1 MDRER
6 EQARV
11 LQLVT
16 ERQTAG
22 GAARPLCLLLS
33 GYGGTGKTEPA
44 FRLARALHG
53 RYPDGVLYVDLD
65 DRRDGAVEVA
75 DVLGELPRGLDA
87 EWIAPVFRERAA
99 AHAQAAGAVRGAGR
113 RAARRRAVAAPAP
126 GAPAGPA
133 ARPADVRA
141 ARQGHPCGGTGVG
154 RAFLEAARRALR

>member
-1 MDRER
+1 MAYQIPPGPAHFVDRER

-33 GYGGTGKTEPA
+33 GYGGTGKTELA

-65 DRRDGAVEVA
+65 DVRRDGAVEVA
-75 DVLGELPRGLDA
+75 DVLGELLR
-87 EWIAPVFRERAA
+87 VFP
-99 AHAQAAGAVRGAGR
+99 QVGAGPPMLPGLGVAIVPVAGSAPPGCR
-113 RAARRRAVAAPAP
+113 VPAECAA
-126 GAPAGPA
+126 
-133 ARPADVRA
+133 
-141 ARQGHPCGGTGVG
+141 
-154 RAFLEAARRALR
+154 